1 MSGTL
6 SRNGILIQNSPDIKK
21 ELTVRPLTN
30 EAIGIPAP
38 SFKVFRVGATK
49 DAPLL
54 VPRYW
59 ALDRF
64 GAPSQDSRGAP
75 VSCGNLNFVGKLRD
89 ETRQTEAF
97 AAGVKGLEEHGGGV
111 LSLPPGYGKC
121 LGKDTPVMMF
131 DGTIKKVQDIQ
142 VGELIMGDDS
152 TSRAV
157 LSTCT
162 GKEQLYRVIPV
173 KGDPYIVNKSHILSL
188 RSNEKSPKKKGQVVD
203 ICITDYH
210 NLSESTKWHLKGYR
224 VPITFH
230 AKDIPFDPYMV
241 GYWLGDGSSK
251 STIISSQDSTVLHYF
266 ANNLAQYD
274 LYLSYISQYDY
285 RIRGPKPNYFYKI
298 LQDLN
303 LLGNK
308 HIPHIYKCNSRE
320 VRLQVLAGLMD
331 SDGSAI
337 SGGWDF
343 IQKNERLFDDV
354 IFLARS
360 LGFACYKN
368 KCFKTCTNSKDGP
381 KKGTYFRC
389 AIVGAGLE
397 DVPCKIQRKR
407 RETRKQIKNVLNVG
421 IKLEKLEVG
430 EYFGFEIDGN
440 HRFVLGDFTVT
451 HNTTMALAFSAH
463 LKLRTLIVVHKEFLA
478 NQWRDRIQQFCP
490 GATIGRIQQGICDTD
505 KDFVIAMIQTLCSR
519 GEDALPSRTFDQFGF
534 LIVDEAHHI
543 GAAAFS
549 QAMFRFCPKYTLGL
563 TATPERKDGL
573 TRILYWFL
581 GPEFFRV
588 QRENQK
594 TTRVDV
600 IAYKDPAFKESPPV
614 TRFGKI
620 NMAQMVTDVT
630 DLPRRNEFIIKIARE
645 AAEEGRRV
653 LILSDRREHC
663 QFLLANFGT
672 ELSGLYYGGLKE
684 AQLDES
690 SRKRIII
697 GTFAM
702 AQEGLD
708 IPVLDTIILASPKS
722 DITQAIG
729 RIMRETPG
737 KLNNPLIYDIVD
749 HWSVFHSMARKRMAI
764 YKASGFEIAGVQ
776 EEKPV
781 ELFGKGKCLFK

>member
-1 MSGTL
+1 
-6 SRNGILIQNSPDIKK
+6 
-21 ELTVRPLTN
+21 
-30 EAIGIPAP
+30 
-38 SFKVFRVGATK
+38 
-49 DAPLL
+49 
-54 VPRYW
+54 
-59 ALDRF
+59 
-64 GAPSQDSRGAP
+64 
-75 VSCGNLNFVGKLRD
+75 LR
-89 ETRQTEAF
+89 ERQPEAF
-97 AAGVKGLEEHGGGV
+97 AAGVKAFEEHGGGV
-111 LSLPPGYGKC
+111 LSLAPGQG
-121 LGKDTPVMMF
+121 
-131 DGTIKKVQDIQ
+131 
-142 VGELIMGDDS
+142 
-152 TSRAV
+152 
-157 LSTCT
+157 
-162 GKEQLYRVIPV
+162 
-173 KGDPYIVNKSHILSL
+173 
-188 RSNEKSPKKKGQVVD
+188 
-203 ICITDYH
+203 
-210 NLSESTKWHLKGYR
+210 
-224 VPITFH
+224 
-230 AKDIPFDPYMV
+230 
-241 GYWLGDGSSK
+241 
-251 STIISSQDSTVLHYF
+251 
-266 ANNLAQYD
+266 
-274 LYLSYISQYDY
+274 
-285 RIRGPKPNYFYKI
+285 
-298 LQDLN
+298 
-303 LLGNK
+303 
-308 HIPHIYKCNSRE
+308 
-320 VRLQVLAGLMD
+320 
-331 SDGSAI
+331 
-337 SGGWDF
+337 
-343 IQKNERLFDDV
+343 
-354 IFLARS
+354 
-360 LGFACYKN
+360 
-368 KCFKTCTNSKDGP
+368 KTC
-381 KKGTYFRC
+381 
-389 AIVGAGLE
+389 
-397 DVPCKIQRKR
+397 
-407 RETRKQIKNVLNVG
+407 
-421 IKLEKLEVG
+421 
-430 EYFGFEIDGN
+430 
-440 HRFVLGDFTVT
+440 
-451 HNTTMALAFSAH
+451 MALAFSAH

-549 QAMFRFCPKYTLGL
+549 QAMFRFCPRYTLGL

-594 TTRVDV
+594 TTKVEV

-645 AAEEGRRV
+645 AAEGGRRV

-663 QFLLANFGT
+663 QFLAGEFGS

-749 HWSVFHSMARKRMAI
+749 HWSVFHSMARKRMTI
-764 YKASGFEIAGVQ
+764 YKVSGFEIAGAAPD
-776 EEKPV
+776 EKPV
-781 ELFGKGKCLFK
+781 EVFGKGKCLFK

>member
-6 SRNGILIQNSPDIKK
+6 SRNGILIQNCSDIKR
-21 ELTVRPLTN
+21 ELTVRPVTN

-38 SFKVFRVGATK
+38 SFKVFRVGPTR

-59 ALDRF
+59 ALERF
-64 GAPSQDSRGAP
+64 GPPSQDSRKPP
-75 VSCGNLNFVGKLRD
+75 VSCGSLNFVGKLR
-89 ETRQTEAF
+89 ERQPEAF
-97 AAGVKGLEEHGGGV
+97 AAGVKAFEEHGGGV
-111 LSLPPGYGKC
+111 LSLAPGQG
-121 LGKDTPVMMF
+121 
-131 DGTIKKVQDIQ
+131 
-142 VGELIMGDDS
+142 
-152 TSRAV
+152 
-157 LSTCT
+157 
-162 GKEQLYRVIPV
+162 
-173 KGDPYIVNKSHILSL
+173 
-188 RSNEKSPKKKGQVVD
+188 
-203 ICITDYH
+203 
-210 NLSESTKWHLKGYR
+210 
-224 VPITFH
+224 
-230 AKDIPFDPYMV
+230 
-241 GYWLGDGSSK
+241 
-251 STIISSQDSTVLHYF
+251 
-266 ANNLAQYD
+266 
-274 LYLSYISQYDY
+274 
-285 RIRGPKPNYFYKI
+285 
-298 LQDLN
+298 
-303 LLGNK
+303 
-308 HIPHIYKCNSRE
+308 
-320 VRLQVLAGLMD
+320 
-331 SDGSAI
+331 
-337 SGGWDF
+337 
-343 IQKNERLFDDV
+343 
-354 IFLARS
+354 
-360 LGFACYKN
+360 
-368 KCFKTCTNSKDGP
+368 KTC
-381 KKGTYFRC
+381 
-389 AIVGAGLE
+389 
-397 DVPCKIQRKR
+397 
-407 RETRKQIKNVLNVG
+407 
-421 IKLEKLEVG
+421 
-430 EYFGFEIDGN
+430 
-440 HRFVLGDFTVT
+440 
-451 HNTTMALAFSAH
+451 MALAFSAH

-505 KDFVIAMIQTLCSR
+505 NDFVIAMIQTLCSR

-594 TTRVDV
+594 TTRVEV
-600 IAYKDPAFKESPPV
+600 IPYKDPAFKESPPV
-614 TRFGKI
+614 SRFGKI

-645 AAEEGRRV
+645 AAEGGRRV

-663 QFLLANFGT
+663 QFLMTNFGT

-749 HWSVFHSMARKRMAI
+749 HWSVFHSMARKRMNI
-764 YKASGFEIAGVQ
+764 YKASGFEIAGAAL
-776 EEKPV
+776 EEKPAEV
-781 ELFGKGKCLFK
+781 FGKGKCSFFPST

>member
-1 MSGTL
+1 MGTL
-6 SRNGILIQNSPDIKK
+6 TRSGVVISIEHKREIAS
-21 ELTVRPLTN
+21 ELTVRPVTN

-38 SFKVFRVGATK
+38 SFKVFRVGPTK

-59 ALDRF
+59 ALERF
-64 GAPSQDSRGAP
+64 GPPSQDSRKPP
-75 VSCGNLNFVGKLRD
+75 VSCGSLNFVGKLR
-89 ETRQTEAF
+89 ERQPEAF
-97 AAGVKGLEEHGGGV
+97 AAGVKAFEEHGGGV
-111 LSLPPGYGKC
+111 LSLAPGQG
-121 LGKDTPVMMF
+121 
-131 DGTIKKVQDIQ
+131 
-142 VGELIMGDDS
+142 
-152 TSRAV
+152 
-157 LSTCT
+157 
-162 GKEQLYRVIPV
+162 
-173 KGDPYIVNKSHILSL
+173 
-188 RSNEKSPKKKGQVVD
+188 
-203 ICITDYH
+203 
-210 NLSESTKWHLKGYR
+210 
-224 VPITFH
+224 
-230 AKDIPFDPYMV
+230 
-241 GYWLGDGSSK
+241 
-251 STIISSQDSTVLHYF
+251 
-266 ANNLAQYD
+266 
-274 LYLSYISQYDY
+274 
-285 RIRGPKPNYFYKI
+285 
-298 LQDLN
+298 
-303 LLGNK
+303 
-308 HIPHIYKCNSRE
+308 
-320 VRLQVLAGLMD
+320 
-331 SDGSAI
+331 
-337 SGGWDF
+337 
-343 IQKNERLFDDV
+343 
-354 IFLARS
+354 
-360 LGFACYKN
+360 
-368 KCFKTCTNSKDGP
+368 KTC
-381 KKGTYFRC
+381 
-389 AIVGAGLE
+389 
-397 DVPCKIQRKR
+397 
-407 RETRKQIKNVLNVG
+407 
-421 IKLEKLEVG
+421 
-430 EYFGFEIDGN
+430 
-440 HRFVLGDFTVT
+440 
-451 HNTTMALAFSAH
+451 MALAFAAH

-594 TTRVDV
+594 TTRVEV
-600 IAYKDPAFKESPPV
+600 IPYKDPAFKESPPV

-630 DLPRRNEFIIKIARE
+630 DLPRRNEFIIKTARK
-645 AAEEGRRV
+645 AAEGGRRV

-663 QFLLANFGT
+663 QFLMTNFGT

-749 HWSVFHSMARKRMAI
+749 HWSVFHSMARKRMTI
-764 YKASGFEIAGVQ
+764 YKASGFEIAGATP

-781 ELFGKGKCLFK
+781 EVFGKGKCMFTDNH

>member
-1 MSGTL
+1 MSGSL
-6 SRNGILIQNSPDIKK
+6 SRNGILIQNSTDIKR
-21 ELTVRPLTN
+21 ELTVRPVTN

-38 SFKVFRVGATK
+38 SFKVFRVGPTK

-59 ALDRF
+59 ALERF
-64 GAPSQDSRGAP
+64 GAPSQDSRKPP
-75 VSCGNLNFVGKLRD
+75 VPCGHLNFVGKLR
-89 ETRQTEAF
+89 ERQPEAF
-97 AAGVKGLEEHGGGV
+97 AAGVRAFEEQGGGV
-111 LSLPPGYGKC
+111 LSLAPGQG
-121 LGKDTPVMMF
+121 
-131 DGTIKKVQDIQ
+131 
-142 VGELIMGDDS
+142 
-152 TSRAV
+152 
-157 LSTCT
+157 
-162 GKEQLYRVIPV
+162 
-173 KGDPYIVNKSHILSL
+173 
-188 RSNEKSPKKKGQVVD
+188 
-203 ICITDYH
+203 
-210 NLSESTKWHLKGYR
+210 
-224 VPITFH
+224 
-230 AKDIPFDPYMV
+230 
-241 GYWLGDGSSK
+241 
-251 STIISSQDSTVLHYF
+251 
-266 ANNLAQYD
+266 
-274 LYLSYISQYDY
+274 
-285 RIRGPKPNYFYKI
+285 
-298 LQDLN
+298 
-303 LLGNK
+303 
-308 HIPHIYKCNSRE
+308 
-320 VRLQVLAGLMD
+320 
-331 SDGSAI
+331 
-337 SGGWDF
+337 
-343 IQKNERLFDDV
+343 
-354 IFLARS
+354 
-360 LGFACYKN
+360 
-368 KCFKTCTNSKDGP
+368 KTC
-381 KKGTYFRC
+381 
-389 AIVGAGLE
+389 
-397 DVPCKIQRKR
+397 
-407 RETRKQIKNVLNVG
+407 
-421 IKLEKLEVG
+421 
-430 EYFGFEIDGN
+430 
-440 HRFVLGDFTVT
+440 
-451 HNTTMALAFSAH
+451 MALAFSAH

-594 TTRVDV
+594 TTRVEV

-630 DLPRRNEFIIKIARE
+630 DLSRRNEFIIKIAKD
-645 AAEEGRRV
+645 AAEGGRRV

-749 HWSVFHSMARKRMAI
+749 HWSVFHSMARKRMTI
-764 YKASGFEIAGVQ
+764 YKASGFEIAGAQ

-781 ELFGKGKCLFK
+781 EVFGKGKCMFTA